1 MSKLKVDEL
10 RSADRSVSDTAN
22 ITLADNGSTTIP
34 NGTLSAGT
42 IGDNVTYSNKFW
54 TSGDLNGS
62 VAITANQS
70 NHIYFNGSTSPYFV
84 ADSGVPDTTNS
95 TTAGS
100 NNFYQGDATN
110 KLKVAKKGIYL
121 ITFDASFYVDGTG
134 SERIVEAYIQDGS
147 TNNLARS
154 SDQVSN
160 TTGTAD
166 YGGCSTSVVKLVN
179 SGDQFIFTIY
189 CLDNGATIH
198 QKTRINFVLL
208 KAIA

>member
-1 MSKLKVDEL
+1 M
-10 RSADRSVSDTAN
+10 
-22 ITLADNGSTTIP
+22 
-34 NGTLSAGT
+34 GTLSSATDTADSSTGFHVDSSGNVLIKQGGANAEYLKFAGGGLDIKAGT
-42 IGDNVTYSNKFW
+42 FDLA
-54 TSGDLNGS
+54 TSTMILDSGTNSGKIAL
-62 VAITANQS
+62 
-70 NHIYFNGSTSPYFV
+70 GSTPPTAYN
-84 ADSGVPDTTNS
+84 SGN
-95 TTAGS
+95 G
-100 NNFYQGDATN
+100 
-110 KLKVAKKGIYL
+110 
-121 ITFDASFYVDGTG
+121 FYVDGTG